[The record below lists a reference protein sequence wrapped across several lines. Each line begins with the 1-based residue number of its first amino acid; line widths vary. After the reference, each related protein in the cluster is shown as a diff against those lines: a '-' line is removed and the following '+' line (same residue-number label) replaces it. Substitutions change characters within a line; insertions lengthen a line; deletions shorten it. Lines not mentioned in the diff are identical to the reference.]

1 MALNHRKIG
10 LWKPARSG
18 SGLVGAMS
26 ATLIWHVGATVT
38 SAVHCNFAAP
48 SLHCSASEPLSL
60 ANKLTSHSHLCR
72 ANPLP
77 TTPVKAALAICR
89 TCSPSALC
97 RSHPLLTDADKPA
110 FRGPIEAHTPA
121 LYQGAP
127 SNPEWLALIHRKQRK
142 HERSSRLSQ
151 SCALSATR
159 CRCESVTDWLK
170 NVQHT
175 FRFPTG
181 SFTLTARS

>member
-1 MALNHRKIG
+1 MALR
-10 LWKPARSG
+10 LRSRCTAIA
-18 SGLVGAMS
+18 LLRVCIAQ
-26 ATLIWHVGATVT
+26 
-38 SAVHCNFAAP
+38 N
-48 SLHCSASEPLSL
+48 LHCSASEPLSL

-142 HERSSRLSQ
+142 HERSLRLSQ

-175 FRFPTG
+175 FRFATG
-181 SFTLTARS
+181 SSTLTARI

>member
-1 MALNHRKIG
+1 MPDTIR
-10 LWKPARSG
+10 
-18 SGLVGAMS
+18 
-26 ATLIWHVGATVT
+26 WHVGATVT
-38 SAVHCNFAAP
+38 SAVHCNSAAVRIALLRVCIALN
-48 SLHCSASEPLSL
+48 LHCSASAPLSL

-121 LYQGAP
+121 PYQGAP
-127 SNPEWLALIHRKQRK
+127 SNPEWLALIHRKQRR
-142 HERSSRLSQ
+142 HERSSRLSR